1 MTKKKGINSH
11 VYGYYVWMISLSLGY
26 MGKEFRGWA
35 KGGLKRFSGVF
46 RWSKVMNLVKEGG

>member
-1 MTKKKGINSH
+1 
-11 VYGYYVWMISLSLGY
+11 